1 MLEGI
6 LCSQQ
11 ELNVIKKKYKEKLKL
26 LQDMLTSAQNER
38 DLALKKVNEML
49 EDNNYDKVKYWRE
62 KNNNINIKFFFLYW
76 LYKFKF

>member
-1 MLEGI
+1 MKEELLEGI

-49 EDNNYDKVKYWRE
+49 EDNNYDKVKY
-62 KNNNINIKFFFLYW
+62 
-76 LYKFKF
+76 